1 MGNKIGLTINP
12 RKFGYDVPPAR
23 PPARPPTRTHTSC
36 KPMSNDTIELAQLD

>member
-23 PPARPPTRTHTSC
+23 PPARPPAHPPTRTPVHTLHVSRC
-36 KPMSNDTIELAQLD
+36 QMTQ